1 MSTTLTR
8 GLPHDWD
15 LEAAVLGGVL
25 LNPAILDDARGE
37 VSAEDFHRPAHRV
50 TWDLLCSLADR
61 GITPDPVTVIGEIE
75 RRAIADQVGGI
86 AYVVAL
92 PGRCAS
98 VDNVSPT
105 YTGRVKGLSA
115 RRSIILAAREIEDQA
130 QNSQDEADVIAAR
143 GADLLTSAGVKRAAD
158 GWHAYETVV
167 PAQVEAIGKRTEAP
181 GEIVGVRTGIEALDA
196 ILLGWKGGDMIV
208 LGARPA
214 MGKTALIQQVTDHV
228 GATQGPA
235 GVFQLEMSEGGM
247 AERSIVREAQ
257 VNATAVK
264 TGRISVNEWRE
275 VMAAGD
281 RLAALPVYVDATPGL
296 TVTQIRTRA
305 RALKSREPELRLIVI
320 DYLQLIGTDG
330 KAGNREQ
337 EVAKISRGLKLLAK
351 ELDVPVVVLAQ
362 LSRGCE
368 AREDK
373 RPMPSDLRESGAIE
387 QDADVILFIYRDE
400 VYTKEACVK
409 PGIAELIVAKHRSG
423 ECGTAE
429 VAWVGKHQTFAQ
441 VATGDYR

>member
-8 GLPHDWD
+8 GLPHDWT

-25 LNPAILDDARGE
+25 LNPALLDDARGE
-37 VSAEDFHRPAHRV
+37 VTGADFHRPAHRHL
-50 TWDLLCSLADR
+50 WDLVCSLADR
-61 GITPDPVTVIGEIE
+61 GVTPDPVTVVAEIE
-75 RRAIADQVGGI
+75 RRAISDQVGGI
-86 AYVVAL
+86 AYVIGL
-92 PGRCAS
+92 QSRCAN
-98 VDNVSPT
+98 VDNVSPA
-105 YTGRVKGLSA
+105 YTGRVRDLSA
-115 RRSIILAAREIEDQA
+115 RRAIVLAARAIEEQA
-130 QNSQDEADVIAAR
+130 QGSEDEADVIAAR
-143 GADLLTSAGVKRAAD
+143 GADMLTSVGGKRGAD
-158 GWHAYETVV
+158 AWHAYSAVV
-167 PAQVEAIGKRTEAP
+167 PAQVEAIGKRAEAP

-196 ILLGWKGGDMIV
+196 ILLGLKGGDMVV

-214 MGKTALIQQVTDHV
+214 MGKTALIQQVTDYV

-264 TGRISVNEWRE
+264 TGRITVAEWRD
-275 VMAAGD
+275 VMAAGE
-281 RLAALPVYVDATPGL
+281 RLAGLPVYVDATPGL
-296 TVTQIRTRA
+296 TVTQLRTRA
-305 RALKSREPELRLIVI
+305 RALKAREPGLRLIVI

-409 PGIAELIVAKHRSG
+409 KGIAEIIVAKHRSG
-423 ECGTAE
+423 ELGTAE
-429 VAWVGKHQTFAQ
+429 VAWVGKFQTFAQ
-441 VATGDYR
+441 VAGGYR

>member
-1 MSTTLTR
+1 MSATLTR
-8 GLPHDWD
+8 GLPHDWE

-25 LNPAILDDARGE
+25 IQPAVLDDARGE
-37 VSAEDFHRPAHRV
+37 VAAEDFHRPTHRLL
-50 TWDLLCSLADR
+50 WDLVCSLADR
-61 GITPDPVTVIGEIE
+61 GIVPDPVTVIGEIE

-86 AYVVAL
+86 AYVVGL
-92 PGRCAS
+92 PLRCAS

-105 YTGRVKGLSA
+105 YTGRVKDLSA
-115 RRSIILAAREIEDQA
+115 RRAIILAARAIEEQA
-130 QNSQDEADVIAAR
+130 QASTDEADVIAAR
-143 GADLLTSAGVKRAAD
+143 GADALTSAGLKRASD
-158 GWHAYETVV
+158 SWHAYEAIV
-167 PAQVEAIGKRTEAP
+167 PSQVEAIGKRSEAP

-196 ILLGWKGGDMIV
+196 ILLGLKGGDLVV

-214 MGKTALIQQVTDHV
+214 MGKTALVQQVTDHV

-247 AERSIVREAQ
+247 AERSIVREAR

-264 TGRISVNEWRE
+264 TGRFTVGEWRE

-305 RALKSREPELRLIVI
+305 RALKSREPHLRLLVI
-320 DYLQLIGTDG
+320 DYLQLIGSDSR
-330 KAGNREQ
+330 AGNREQ

-368 AREDK
+368 QREDK

-387 QDADVILFIYRDE
+387 QDADAILFIYRDE
-400 VYTKEACVK
+400 VYTKEACAR
-409 PGIAELIVAKHRSG
+409 PGIAEIIVAKHRSG
-423 ECGTAE
+423 ELGTAE
-429 VAWVGKHQTFAQ
+429 VAWVGKHQAFAQ
-441 VATGDYR
+441 VNAGGDR

>member
-1 MSTTLTR
+1 MSTTQTR

-15 LEAAVLGGVL
+15 LEAAVLGGIL
-25 LNPAILDDARGE
+25 LQPSLLDDARGE
-37 VSAEDFHRPAHRV
+37 LSAENFHRPAHRM

-61 GITPDPVTVIGEIE
+61 GIVPDPVTVIGEIE

-92 PGRCAS
+92 QSRCAS
-98 VDNVSPT
+98 VDLVSPA
-105 YTGRVKGLSA
+105 YTGRVKDLAA
-115 RRSIILAAREIEDQA
+115 RRAIILAARAIEEQA
-130 QNSQDEADVIAAR
+130 QSSADEADVIAAR
-143 GADLLTSAGVKRAAD
+143 GADLLTSAGVKRATD
-158 GWHAYETVV
+158 GWHAYASVV
-167 PAQVEAIGKRTEAP
+167 PAQVDAIGRRTEAP

-196 ILLGWKGGDMIV
+196 ILLGLKGGDMVV

-214 MGKTALIQQVTDHV
+214 MGKTALIQQVTDYV
-228 GATQGPA
+228 GATQGAA
-235 GVFQLEMSEGGM
+235 GIFQLEMSEGGM

-257 VNATAVK
+257 VHATAVK
-264 TGRISVNEWRE
+264 TGRISTDEWRE

-305 RALKSREPELRLIVI
+305 RALKSREPALRLLVI

-330 KAGNREQ
+330 RAGNREQ

-368 AREDK
+368 QREDK

-400 VYTKEACVK
+400 VYTKEACVR
-409 PGIAELIVAKHRSG
+409 PGIAEIIVAKHRSG
-423 ECGTAE
+423 ELGTAE

-441 VATGDYR
+441 VGQ

>member
-1 MSTTLTR
+1 VSTTLTR
-8 GLPHDWD
+8 GLPHDWT
-15 LEAAVLGGVL
+15 LEAAVLGGIL
-25 LNPAILDDARGE
+25 LNPALLDDARGE
-37 VSAEDFHRPAHRV
+37 VTGADFHRPAHRHL
-50 TWDLLCSLADR
+50 WDLVCSLADR
-61 GITPDPVTVIGEIE
+61 GVTPDPVTVVAEIE
-75 RRAIADQVGGI
+75 RRAISDQVGGI
-86 AYVVAL
+86 AYVIGL
-92 PGRCAS
+92 QSRCAN
-98 VDNVSPT
+98 VDNVSPA
-105 YTGRVKGLSA
+105 YTGRVRDLSA
-115 RRSIILAAREIEDQA
+115 RRAIVLAARAIEEQA
-130 QNSQDEADVIAAR
+130 QGSEDEADVIAAR
-143 GADLLTSAGVKRAAD
+143 GADMLTSVGGKRGAD
-158 GWHAYETVV
+158 AWHAYSAVV
-167 PAQVEAIGKRTEAP
+167 PAQVEAIGKRAEAP

-196 ILLGWKGGDMIV
+196 ILLGLKGGDMVV

-214 MGKTALIQQVTDHV
+214 MGKTALIQQVTDYV

-264 TGRISVNEWRE
+264 TGRITVAEWRD
-275 VMAAGD
+275 VMAAGE
-281 RLAALPVYVDATPGL
+281 RLAGLPVYVDATPGL
-296 TVTQIRTRA
+296 TVTQLRTRA
-305 RALKSREPELRLIVI
+305 RALKAREPGLRLIVI
-320 DYLQLIGTDG
+320 DYLQLIGADG

-409 PGIAELIVAKHRSG
+409 KGIAEIIVAKHRSG
-423 ECGTAE
+423 ELGTAE
-429 VAWVGKHQTFAQ
+429 VAWVGKFQTFAQ
-441 VATGDYR
+441 VDAGGYR

>member
-8 GLPHDWD
+8 GLPHDWT

-25 LNPAILDDARGE
+25 LNPALLDDARGE
-37 VSAEDFHRPAHRV
+37 VTSADFHRPAHRHL
-50 TWDLLCSLADR
+50 WDLVCSLADR
-61 GITPDPVTVIGEIE
+61 GVTPDPVTVVAEIE
-75 RRAIADQVGGI
+75 HRAISDQVGGI
-86 AYVVAL
+86 AYVIGL
-92 PGRCAS
+92 QSRCAN
-98 VDNVSPT
+98 VDNVSPA
-105 YTGRVKGLSA
+105 YTGRVRDLSA
-115 RRSIILAAREIEDQA
+115 RRAIVLAARAIEEQA
-130 QNSQDEADVIAAR
+130 QGSEDEADVIAAR
-143 GADLLTSAGVKRAAD
+143 GADMLTSVGGKRGAD
-158 GWHAYETVV
+158 AWHAYSAVV
-167 PAQVEAIGKRTEAP
+167 PAQVEAIGKRAEAP

-196 ILLGWKGGDMIV
+196 ILLGLKGGDMVV

-214 MGKTALIQQVTDHV
+214 MGKTALIQQVTDYV

-264 TGRISVNEWRE
+264 TGRITVAEWRD
-275 VMAAGD
+275 VMAAGE
-281 RLAALPVYVDATPGL
+281 RLAGLPVYVDATPGL
-296 TVTQIRTRA
+296 TVTQLRTRA
-305 RALKSREPELRLIVI
+305 RALKSREPGLRLIVI
-320 DYLQLIGTDG
+320 DYLQLIGADG

-409 PGIAELIVAKHRSG
+409 KGIAEIIVAKHRSG
-423 ECGTAE
+423 ELGTAE
-429 VAWVGKHQTFAQ
+429 VAWVGKFQTFAQ
-441 VATGDYR
+441 VAGGYR